1 MSSLLLALIF
11 LILATYLIL
20 ILSAYKFLSVNEY
33 KRRARRT
40 DKEASNVYQVL
51 LYGKQLDLFFWVL
64 IGILTS
70 WSILIMG
77 GHSPIFLTIVF
88 YTAYFGFVYGI
99 IVGQK
104 TKLGLVTA
112 KKISP
117 VVYKTMSFIQ
127 PVLGRVLPLNHQN
140 IIEQKIYEVEDLLS
154 FLKEQKVAVHNR
166 IDTDVISRAIE
177 SILFKEKLVETSM
190 TPIDQVFQVD
200 IKDDIGP
207 ILLEELHSSGHSYFP
222 VYEGKKNNIVGGLYV
237 SDILEVKKGG
247 KINDHVKKDVFYIH
261 KESSLNDVISAIV
274 KTNQNK
280 FMAIDN
286 TEAIVGLITASDVF
300 RQIIGVINPSEL
312 ENYKDPEDVI
322 SHFSKNR

>member
-1 MSSLLLALIF
+1 M
-11 LILATYLIL
+11 
-20 ILSAYKFLSVNEY
+20 SAYKFLSVNEY

>member
-1 MSSLLLALIF
+1 MSSLLLTLTLLFIS
-11 LILATYLIL
+11 TYLIL
-20 ILSAYKFLSVNEY
+20 ILSAYKFLSINEY

-40 DKEASNVYQVL
+40 DKEASNIYQVL
-51 LYGKQLDLFFWVL
+51 LYGKQLDLVFWL
-64 IGILTS
+64 IIGALTS
-70 WSILIMG
+70 WSMLALE
-77 GHSPIFLTIVF
+77 GHLPFFLTIILF
-88 YTAYFGFVYGI
+88 AAYFSFVYGI
-99 IVGQK
+99 LVGQK
-104 TKLGLVTA
+104 TKLGLISA

-117 VVYKTMSFIQ
+117 FVSKTMSFIQ
-127 PVLGRVLPLNHQN
+127 PVIGRILPLNHQN

-166 IDTDVISRAIE
+166 IDTDVLSRAIE
-177 SILFKEKLVETSM
+177 SILFKEKLVEPSM
-190 TPIDQVFQVD
+190 TPIDEVAQVD

-222 VYEGKKNNIVGGLYV
+222 VYEGKKNNIVGGLYI
-237 SDILEVKKGG
+237 SDILDVKKGG
-247 KINDHVKKDVFYIH
+247 KIKDHVKKDVFYIH
-261 KESSLNDVISAIV
+261 KDSSLNDVISAIV

-322 SHFSKNR
+322 SHFSKNQ

>member
-1 MSSLLLALIF
+1 
-11 LILATYLIL
+11 
-20 ILSAYKFLSVNEY
+20 
-33 KRRARRT
+33 
-40 DKEASNVYQVL
+40 
-51 LYGKQLDLFFWVL
+51 
-64 IGILTS
+64 
-70 WSILIMG
+70 
-77 GHSPIFLTIVF
+77 
-88 YTAYFGFVYGI
+88 
-99 IVGQK
+99 
-104 TKLGLVTA
+104 
-112 KKISP
+112 
-117 VVYKTMSFIQ
+117 
-127 PVLGRVLPLNHQN
+127 
-140 IIEQKIYEVEDLLS
+140 
-154 FLKEQKVAVHNR
+154 
-166 IDTDVISRAIE
+166 
-177 SILFKEKLVETSM
+177 M

>member
-117 VVYKTMSFIQ
+117 AVYKTMSFIQ

>member
-237 SDILEVKKGG
+237 SDSLEVKKGG